1 MEVCRLKKRLVKIM
15 PVYSGVML
23 TIILLAN
30 YLVYFASRIYT
41 SGLKHYSVVSAL
53 DRKLPFVPFFIFFY
67 LLAYVQWIIGYVLIG
82 RGGKEIASRIL
93 AGELIAKGI
102 VLFCFVL
109 FPTTIAELRPDM
121 ESLQDGGFWRELT
134 AWLYSLDAVDNGFPS
149 VHCLESWICFRGS
162 MRLKEP
168 PKWYVYMMFVMTMLV
183 FASTVLIKQHALI
196 DILGGVGAAE
206 LGLFFSGRLKCSS
219 GKL

>member
-1 MEVCRLKKRLVKIM
+1 MKKRLVKIM
-15 PVYSGVML
+15 PVYSWVML
-23 TIILLAN
+23 TILLLAN

-41 SGLKHYSVVSAL
+41 SGLKHNSVVSEL

-67 LLAYVQWIIGYVLIG
+67 LLAYVQWIVGYVLIG
-82 RGGKEIASRIL
+82 RGAQETASRIL
-93 AGELIAKGI
+93 TGELIAKGI
-102 VLFCFVL
+102 VLICFVL

-121 ESLQDGGFWRELT
+121 KNLQDGGIWRELT
-134 AWLYSLDAVDNGFPS
+134 AWLYTIDAVDNGFPS

-168 PKWYVYMMFVMTMLV
+168 PEWYVHVMFVMTILV
-183 FASTVLIKQHALI
+183 FASTVLIKQHTLI
-196 DILGGVGAAE
+196 DVLGGVCAAE
-206 LGLFFSGRLKCSS
+206 FGMFFSGMMKSSS